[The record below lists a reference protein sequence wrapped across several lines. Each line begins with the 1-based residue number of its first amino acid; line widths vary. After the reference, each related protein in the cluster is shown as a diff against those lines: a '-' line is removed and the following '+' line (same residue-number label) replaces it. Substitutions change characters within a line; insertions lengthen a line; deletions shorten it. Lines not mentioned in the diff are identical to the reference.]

1 MICRKGA
8 FGGSA
13 AMLQNDRPGTAYQ
26 RALYGDVTPGFPR
39 TDRALPALL

>member
-26 RALYGDVTPGFPR
+26 RALHGDVTPGLPR